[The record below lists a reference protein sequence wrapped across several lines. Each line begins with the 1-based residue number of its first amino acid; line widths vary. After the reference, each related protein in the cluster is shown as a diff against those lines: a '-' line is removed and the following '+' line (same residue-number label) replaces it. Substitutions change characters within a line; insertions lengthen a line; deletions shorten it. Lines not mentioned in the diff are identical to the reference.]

1 MIFHKQQKG
10 VKELNII
17 INDTNIESVQTFNFL
32 RITLSEN
39 MSWTSYVLSIKKKI
53 SKVIAIYPLSFGKY
67 ISIG

>member
-53 SKVIAIYPLSFGKY
+53 SKVIDIYPLSLEKY
-67 ISIG
+67 FSVG